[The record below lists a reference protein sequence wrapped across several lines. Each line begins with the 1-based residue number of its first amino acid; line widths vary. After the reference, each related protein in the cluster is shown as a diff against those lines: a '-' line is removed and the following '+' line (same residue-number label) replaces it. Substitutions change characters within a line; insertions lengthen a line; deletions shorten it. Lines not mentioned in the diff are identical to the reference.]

1 MSALPPSFLDAVQH
15 NCDVSDSHHADHY
28 SLCVYLM
35 HMREYFRW
43 ERQLGPDV
51 VLSADAVGEWV
62 HKRESYWDTLEEASY
77 RSLPLPG
84 QQVDAFDVDAVNTW
98 LVPLGYGY
106 SAGIGRFGKPIFF
119 VGRLIALESGEGYR
133 LLCTGTE
140 QVREMIAPPAMTR
153 GNTIWI
159 RRESLRRVLWEMI
172 EEWRWK
178 KPHNAL
184 SRALDSYGFT
194 EDAQNAIEQM
204 VEAFAETAILHELGE
219 RVCGEQLGSDWEEML
234 SATED
239 RATEA
244 LIRAVRDHLADCLMV
259 LPALLAEKDQAPL
272 HFYFATMTGI
282 RRQLFPALV
291 EAYEESLIRSNAS
304 RLKQV
309 VREGARHWL
318 EGASQILGAY
328 RRGAASSGVTLSAE
342 MSARLKF

>member
-1 MSALPPSFLDAVQH
+1 MPALPTLFLDAVRH
-15 NCDVSDSHHADHY
+15 NCDVSDARHAGSY

-51 VLSADAVGEWV
+51 VLGAGAVGEWV
-62 HKRESYWDTLEEASY
+62 HRRESYWATLEDASY
-77 RSLPLPG
+77 RPLPLPG

-106 SAGIGRFGKPIFF
+106 SAGVGRFGKPIFS
-119 VGRLIALESGEGYR
+119 VGCLSASESGEGYR
-133 LLCTGTE
+133 LLCTDTE
-140 QVREMIAPPAMTR
+140 KVREMIAPPAMTR
-153 GNTIWI
+153 GDTIWI
-159 RRESLRRVLWEMI
+159 RRESLRRALWEMI
-172 EEWRWK
+172 EEWQWK
-178 KPHNAL
+178 KPRNAL

-194 EDAQNAIEQM
+194 EDAKNAMEQM
-204 VEAFAETAILHELGE
+204 VEAFSETAILHELGE
-219 RVCGEQLGSDWEEML
+219 RVCGEQLGSDWEDML

-244 LIRAVRDHLADCLMV
+244 LMRTVRDNLADCLMV
-259 LPALLAEKDQAPL
+259 LPALLAEKDQASL
-272 HFYFATMTGI
+272 HFYFATMTGL

-291 EAYEESLIRSNAS
+291 EAYEEFLIRSSAS

-318 EGASQILGAY
+318 EGASHLLEAY
-328 RRGAASSGVTLSAE
+328 RRGVAGSDFTLSSEMAE
-342 MSARLKF
+342 RLKF